1 MSRALIACS
10 VALVLACSAGE
21 PQPRDTVVPS
31 PMPQSTSPLPA
42 TLTPVATDVALIAG
56 ARADVA
62 VGDDL
67 VLTLRVRNDSAAPI
81 SVVRPVYGSWEHA
94 RQPDYRLEWTD
105 EMGQSVLDPLGFAPG
120 LDCGVLD
127 EIRPE
132 DRVQVPPG
140 SEQRLGSAAAARP
153 QHLVLPSARPGR
165 YDLRVRYLGQT
176 IPGATPLHLLSDPI
190 PVTIRGGDL
199 GKWDCRA
206 KQVIAESDHEYIDVS
221 PARLLPTEG
230 GYLLIF
236 SRYLH
241 TVRAGV
247 ADPHG
252 DIQIRRLGPDLAPV
266 GDATVLLASADEVG
280 WLSVAPVP
288 GGQLVV
294 FTPGPVG
301 GRSVQSMLV
310 DLSKPTPTAGPPREI
325 QAPPGNP
332 YVTRVDRV
340 GDRIAV
346 LHRGP
351 ERADEPLTLTI
362 LDNTGAVVGKP
373 TRVAAMATD
382 FALQTSGDGV
392 IALWLQR
399 GDFTGGVYQ
408 RFDRDGRTS
417 GAPVRFP
424 FDPAHSLAGVRHH
437 AGGLDVAYAD
447 GGTRGDDM
455 TDMMGLYVQAFDLVG
470 AALGKP
476 RPLTRESRTQTSF
489 GAATWLGD
497 VPLRATLDG
506 ATLSLGRGPNDARTL
521 SSTAEERVLFE
532 QLGDRLALLWEDTQG
547 DRSPAC
553 IELKDCA
560 PEVHGVLLGA
570 DTVPLG
576 PPVRLTHGAA
586 ARPLLPSS
594 HDWQRHCE

>member
-1 MSRALIACS
+1 MSRALTAWF
-10 VALVLACSAGE
+10 VALVLGCSAGE

-31 PMPQSTSPLPA
+31 PMPQLTSPLPA
-42 TLTPVATDVALIAG
+42 GLAPVATDVALIAG

-67 VLTLRVRNDSAAPI
+67 ALTLRVRNDSDAPI
-81 SVVRPVYGSWEHA
+81 TVVRPVYGSWEHA

-105 EMGQSVLDPLGFAPG
+105 EQGRDVLDPLGFAPG
-120 LDCGVLD
+120 LECGVLD
-127 EIRPE
+127 ELRPD
-132 DRVQVPPG
+132 DRVLVPPRG
-140 SEQRLGSAAAARP
+140 EQRLGSAASARP

-165 YDLRVRYLGQT
+165 YDLRVRYLGRT

-190 PVTIRGGDL
+190 PVTIRSGDPV
-199 GKWDCRA
+199 KWGCRA
-206 KQVIAESDHEYIDVS
+206 RQVIAQSDHEYIDVS
-221 PARLLPTEG
+221 PARLVATDG

-236 SRYLH
+236 SRYIH
-241 TVRAGV
+241 TVRAGA

-280 WLSVAPVP
+280 WLAVAPVP

-301 GRSVQSMLV
+301 GRSVQTLLV
-310 DLSKPTPTAGPPREI
+310 DTSGPAPTAGPPRQI

-332 YVTRVDRV
+332 YVTRVERV
-340 GDRIAV
+340 GDRVAV

-362 LDNTGAVVGKP
+362 LDHSGAVVGEP
-373 TRVAAMATD
+373 VRVAAMATD
-382 FALQTSGDGV
+382 FALQTAGDGV

-399 GDFTGGVYQ
+399 GDFTGGVSQ
-408 RFDRDGRTS
+408 RFDRDGRRS

-424 FDPAHSLAGVRHH
+424 LDPAHSLAGVRHH

-455 TDMMGLYVQAFDLVG
+455 TDMMGLYVQAFDPAG

-489 GAATWLGD
+489 GAATWLGA
-497 VPLRATLDG
+497 VPLRAALDG
-506 ATLSLGRGPNDARTL
+506 ATLSLGRGPTDARTL
-521 SSTAEERVLFE
+521 SSTAEERIRFE
-532 QLGDRLALLWEDTQG
+532 PLGDRLALLWEDTRD

-553 IELKDCA
+553 IKLADCA
-560 PEVHGVLLGA
+560 PEVYGVLLGA
-570 DTVPLG
+570 DGVPLG